1 MAKIHGL
8 VYIVVGL
15 FVSIFSW
22 KVNYEKF
29 IFFFYVGL
37 IFVFIGILKL
47 VFGLIKRKMDRKEEP
62 LERVHHKVSIQPHHQ
77 AHHYKRC
84 HKCGNA
90 VKLHD
95 GFCSRCGTRF

>member
-8 VYIVVGL
+8 VYIAVGL

-29 IFFFYVGL
+29 VFFFYAGL
-37 IFVFIGILKL
+37 VFVFVGVMKL
-47 VFGLIKRKMDRKEEP
+47 IFGLIKRKMSKTGE
-62 LERVHHKVSIQPHHQ
+62 VQHITSVQSQHQ

-84 HKCGNA
+84 HKCGNIM
-90 VKLHD
+90 KMHD
-95 GFCSRCGTRF
+95 RFCSRCGAKV